1 MQGSKILP
9 ELNASKVTP
18 TKKRYFLKYLAEF
31 LLKREKFSAKG
42 NFLNSKNVVLVAA
55 PHQSAKDEYFM
66 FLIVMAMNIKIC
78 YLSAKWTMR
87 RLPVPFLK
95 PKDIDK
101 QGIPWP
107 LGWLQEIIFRKFGA
121 IPVERKEK
129 AGQYNSVVKEL
140 EKHDGF
146 VLIVTPEG
154 RFDPS
159 RFRSSFLYIARELD
173 AQVMPVQIDYE
184 KRRFTLLPALDI
196 EGTEEEV
203 INRLRSLFDGIKG
216 KHSRFEA

>member
-1 MQGSKILP
+1 MPYTKALP
-9 ELNASKVTP
+9 EVTVSTYTP
-18 TKKRYFLKYLAEF
+18 RKKRFFLKYLANF
-31 LLKREKFSAKG
+31 LLLFEKVKAKG
-42 NFLNSKNVVLVAA
+42 SFLDNKRVIVTAA
-55 PHQSAKDEYFM
+55 PHQSGKDEYLM
-66 FLIVMAMNIKIC
+66 ILMILALDIDVC

-87 RLPVPFLK
+87 RIPNPFVK
-95 PKDIDK
+95 PSDIDK

-129 AGQYNSVVKEL
+129 AGQYNSVVEEL

>member
-9 ELNASKVTP
+9 ELNASELTP

-31 LLKREKFSAKG
+31 LLKREEFSAKG

-121 IPVERKEK
+121 IPVERKEG

-173 AQVMPVQIDYE
+173 AEVMPVQIDYE

-203 INRLRSLFDGIKG
+203 ISRLRSLFDGIKG

>member
-9 ELNASKVTP
+9 ELNASKLTP

-31 LLKREKFSAKG
+31 LLKRGKFSAKG

-203 INRLRSLFDGIKG
+203 INRLRTLFDGIKG
-216 KHSRFEA
+216 RHSRFEA

>member
-1 MQGSKILP
+1 MTS
-9 ELNASKVTP
+9 
-18 TKKRYFLKYLAEF
+18 KRYFLKYLAEF

-184 KRRFTLLPALDI
+184 KRRFTLLPALNI

-203 INRLRSLFDGIKG
+203 INRLRTLFDGIKG
-216 KHSRFEA
+216 RHSRFEA

>member
-9 ELNASKVTP
+9 ELNASELTP

-121 IPVERKEK
+121 IPVERKEG

-203 INRLRSLFDGIKG
+203 INRLRTLFDGIKG
-216 KHSRFEA
+216 RHSRFEA

>member
-1 MQGSKILP
+1 MSI
-9 ELNASKVTP
+9 
-18 TKKRYFLKYLAEF
+18 
-31 LLKREKFSAKG
+31 
-42 NFLNSKNVVLVAA
+42 
-55 PHQSAKDEYFM
+55 
-66 FLIVMAMNIKIC
+66 
-78 YLSAKWTMR
+78 
-87 RLPVPFLK
+87 
-95 PKDIDK
+95 
-101 QGIPWP
+101 
-107 LGWLQEIIFRKFGA
+107 RKFGA

>member
-9 ELNASKVTP
+9 ELNASELTP

-31 LLKREKFSAKG
+31 LLKRENFSAKG

-95 PKDIDK
+95 PKNIDK

-129 AGQYNSVVKEL
+129 AGQYNSVIQEL
-140 EKHDGF
+140 DKHDGF

-159 RFRSSFLYIARELD
+159 RFRSSFLYIARQLD
-173 AQVMPVQIDYE
+173 AEVMPVQIDYE
-184 KRRFTLLPALDI
+184 KRRFTLLPALDTQ
-196 EGTEEEV
+196 GTEEEV

>member
-9 ELNASKVTP
+9 ELNASKLTP

-129 AGQYNSVVKEL
+129 GGQYNSVVKEL
-140 EKHDGF
+140 KKHDGF

-203 INRLRSLFDGIKG
+203 INRLRTLFDGIKG
-216 KHSRFEA
+216 RHSRFEA

>member
-9 ELNASKVTP
+9 ELNASKLTP
-18 TKKRYFLKYLAEF
+18 TKKRYLLKYLAEF

-203 INRLRSLFDGIKG
+203 INRLRTLFDGIKG
-216 KHSRFEA
+216 RHSRFEA

>member
-9 ELNASKVTP
+9 ELNASELTP

-31 LLKREKFSAKG
+31 LLKREEFSAKG

-129 AGQYNSVVKEL
+129 AGQYNSVIQEL
-140 EKHDGF
+140 DKHDGF

>member
-9 ELNASKVTP
+9 ELNASELTP

-31 LLKREKFSAKG
+31 LLEREEFSAKG

-129 AGQYNSVVKEL
+129 AGQYNSVVEEL

>member
-9 ELNASKVTP
+9 ELNASELTP

-31 LLKREKFSAKG
+31 LLKREEFSAKG

-101 QGIPWP
+101 QGVPWP

-129 AGQYNSVVKEL
+129 AGQYNSVVEEL

-216 KHSRFEA
+216 KNSRFEA

>member
-9 ELNASKVTP
+9 ELNASKLTP

-31 LLKREKFSAKG
+31 LLKREEFSAKG

-184 KRRFTLLPALDI
+184 KRRFTLLPSLDI

-203 INRLRSLFDGIKG
+203 INRLRTLFDGIKG
-216 KHSRFEA
+216 RHSRFEA

>member
-9 ELNASKVTP
+9 ELNASKLTP

-31 LLKREKFSAKG
+31 LLKREEFSAKG

-95 PKDIDK
+95 PKNIDK

-203 INRLRSLFDGIKG
+203 INRLRTLFDGIKG
-216 KHSRFEA
+216 RHSRFEA

>member
-9 ELNASKVTP
+9 ELNASKLTP

-129 AGQYNSVVKEL
+129 AGQYGSVVEEL

-203 INRLRSLFDGIKG
+203 INRLRTLFDGIKG
-216 KHSRFEA
+216 RHSRFEA

>member
-9 ELNASKVTP
+9 ELNASKLTP

-129 AGQYNSVVKEL
+129 AGQYGSVVEEL

-216 KHSRFEA
+216 KNSRFQA

>member
-9 ELNASKVTP
+9 ELNASKRTP

-203 INRLRSLFDGIKG
+203 INRLRTLFDGIKG
-216 KHSRFEA
+216 RHSRFEA

>member
-1 MQGSKILP
+1 MQSSKALP
-9 ELNASKVTP
+9 ELKVSKFTP
-18 TKKRYFLKYLAEF
+18 IKKRYFLRYISEF
-31 LLKREKFSAKG
+31 LLKRENFSAKG
-42 NFLNSKNVVLVAA
+42 NFLENKNVVLVAA

-129 AGQYNSVVKEL
+129 AGQYNSVIEEL
-140 EKHDGF
+140 KKRDGF

-159 RFRSSFLYIARELD
+159 RFRSSFLYVARELG
-173 AQVMPVQIDYE
+173 AEVMPVQIDYE
-184 KRRFTLLPALDI
+184 KRCFTLLPALNI
-196 EGTEEEV
+196 EGTEQEV
-203 INRLRSLFDGIKG
+203 IKRLRLLFHGVKG

>member
-9 ELNASKVTP
+9 ELNASKLTP

-31 LLKREKFSAKG
+31 LLKREEFSAKG

-129 AGQYNSVVKEL
+129 AGQYNSVVEEL

-203 INRLRSLFDGIKG
+203 INRLRTLFDGIKG
-216 KHSRFEA
+216 RHSRFEA

>member
-1 MQGSKILP
+1 MQSSKVLP
-9 ELNASKVTP
+9 ELKVSNFTP
-18 TKKRYFLKYLAEF
+18 IKKRYFLRYVAEF
-31 LLKREKFSAKG
+31 LLKRENFSAKG
-42 NFLNSKNVVLVAA
+42 NFLESKNVVLVAA

-129 AGQYNSVVKEL
+129 AGQYNSVIKEL
-140 EKHDGF
+140 KKRDGF

-159 RFRSSFLYIARELD
+159 RFRSSFLYVARELG
-173 AQVMPVQIDYE
+173 AEVMPVQIDYE
-184 KRRFTLLPALDI
+184 KRCFTLLPALNI
-196 EGTEEEV
+196 EGTEQEV
-203 INRLRSLFDGIKG
+203 IKRLRLLFHGIKG

>member
-9 ELNASKVTP
+9 ELNASELTP

-31 LLKREKFSAKG
+31 LLKREEFSAKG

-129 AGQYNSVVKEL
+129 AGQYNSVVEEL

-203 INRLRSLFDGIKG
+203 INRLRTLFDGIKG
-216 KHSRFEA
+216 RHSRFEA

>member
-1 MQGSKILP
+1 
-9 ELNASKVTP
+9 
-18 TKKRYFLKYLAEF
+18 
-31 LLKREKFSAKG
+31 
-42 NFLNSKNVVLVAA
+42 
-55 PHQSAKDEYFM
+55 
-66 FLIVMAMNIKIC
+66 MA
-78 YLSAKWTMR
+78 MR

-121 IPVERKEK
+121 IPVERKEG

-173 AQVMPVQIDYE
+173 AEVMPVQIDYE

-203 INRLRSLFDGIKG
+203 ISRLRSLFDGIKG

>member
-9 ELNASKVTP
+9 ELNASELTP

-31 LLKREKFSAKG
+31 LLKREQFSAKG

-203 INRLRSLFDGIKG
+203 INRLRTLFDGIKG
-216 KHSRFEA
+216 RHSRFEA

>member
-9 ELNASKVTP
+9 ELNASKLTP

-101 QGIPWP
+101 QGISWP

-203 INRLRSLFDGIKG
+203 INRLRTLFDGIKG
-216 KHSRFEA
+216 RHSRFEA

>member
-9 ELNASKVTP
+9 ELNASELTP

-31 LLKREKFSAKG
+31 LLKRENFSAKG

-95 PKDIDK
+95 PKNIDK

-121 IPVERKEK
+121 IPVERKEN
-129 AGQYNSVVKEL
+129 AGQYNSVIQEL
-140 EKHDGF
+140 DKHDGF

-159 RFRSSFLYIARELD
+159 RFRSSFLYIARQLD
-173 AQVMPVQIDYE
+173 AEVMPVQIDYE
-184 KRRFTLLPALDI
+184 KRRFTLLPALDTQ
-196 EGTEEEV
+196 GTEEEV

>member
-1 MQGSKILP
+1 MQGAKILP
-9 ELNASKVTP
+9 ELNASELTP

-31 LLKREKFSAKG
+31 LLKREEFSAKG

-203 INRLRSLFDGIKG
+203 INRLRTLFDGIKG
-216 KHSRFEA
+216 RHSRFEA